1 MNMHSL
7 RKLCKNIFYNGWHE
21 NYHIKHKD
29 VLVDIDNIVT
39 KAAHLTYEK
48 YSDKILNNF
57 EDIKQNIYLELFYN
71 CNRDWLKFHS
81 ELELKLYIYKVANE
95 IIE

>member
-7 RKLCKNIFYNGWHE
+7 RKLCKYIFYHGWHE
-21 NYHIKHKD
+21 EYHNKFKD

-39 KAAHLTYEK
+39 KVALITYEK
-48 YSDKILNNF
+48 YEDKILNNI
-57 EDIKQNIYLELFYN
+57 EDIKQNIFLELFHK
-71 CNRDWLKFHS
+71 CNKDWLKFNS
-81 ELELKLYIYKVANE
+81 ELEVKMYIYKVANE